1 MAKQDYIFRYLTV
14 IRKLRST
21 GSATFAELAEYIRE
35 ESAEIDRPANI
46 TIRTFQ
52 RDIQDISRIFH
63 VAISYD
69 FSRKVYFIAED
80 EQSDFNNRMLESLD
94 TINTLRMAGD
104 IVKFLW
110 FEKRKAQGTHHL
122 HGMIHAIRNRIVLRL
137 THRKY
142 DGDES
147 TTRDV
152 APYGLKESRGR
163 WYLVAKDREDK
174 RIKTFGLDR
183 VQDFQLTPGR
193 FDFPEGFDVNR
204 HFRYCFGVINP
215 DDERPEKIILSF
227 DAEQGK
233 YVRSYPLHE
242 SQQIIT
248 DNEKEL
254 RISLKLYVT
263 YDLIQEI
270 LSYGDR
276 VEIIAP
282 EKLRDEATRIVR
294 HMMEK
299 LDGHSLKQGQG

>member
-1 MAKQDYIFRYLTV
+1 MAKQDYIFRYLTI
-14 IRKLRST
+14 IRKLRSA

-35 ESAEIDRPANI
+35 ESAGIDRPVSI
-46 TIRTFQ
+46 TVRTFQ
-52 RDIQDISRIFH
+52 RDISDISRLFH
-63 VAISYD
+63 VTISYD
-69 FSRKVYFIAED
+69 FSRKVYFIEED
-80 EQSDFNNRMLESLD
+80 EKSDFNNRMLESID
-94 TINTLRMAGD
+94 TINTLRMAD
-104 IVKFLW
+104 DLLKFLW

-122 HGMIHAIRNRIVLRL
+122 HGMLHAIRNRIVLSL
-137 THRKY
+137 IHRKY

-183 VQDFQLTPGR
+183 VLDFQHTPRR
-193 FDFPEGFDVNR
+193 FDAPAGFDVNH

-215 DDERPEKIILSF
+215 EDERPETIILSF

-233 YVRSYPLHE
+233 YIRSYPLHE
-242 SQQIIT
+242 SQRILT
-248 DNEKEL
+248 DNDDEL

-282 EKLRDEATRIVR
+282 ETLRHEVTRIVR
-294 HMMEK
+294 HMLEK
-299 LDGHSLKQGQG
+299 LEGISRQER